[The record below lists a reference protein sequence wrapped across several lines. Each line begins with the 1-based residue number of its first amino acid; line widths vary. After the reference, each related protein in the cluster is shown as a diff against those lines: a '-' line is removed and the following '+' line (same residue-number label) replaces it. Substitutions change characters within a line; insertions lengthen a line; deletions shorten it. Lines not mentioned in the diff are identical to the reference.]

1 MDMFWRKKQAVMPH
15 RDIHA
20 EAALGISNA
29 ASVLPAGRFIAL
41 VYWAIITNRQIST
54 EAIDDLANRLS
65 RAAWERGRK

>member
-1 MDMFWRKKQAVMPH
+1 MFWRKKTETMPH

-29 ASVLPAGRFIAL
+29 AQVLPAGRFMAL

-65 RAAWERGRK
+65 RAAWERNRK

>member
-1 MDMFWRKKQAVMPH
+1 MMFWRKEPKTMPH

-29 ASVLPAGRFIAL
+29 ASVLPPKRFMDL
-41 VYWAIITNRQIST
+41 VYWAIMTNRQIST
-54 EAIDDLANRLS
+54 EDMDALANRLS

>member
-1 MDMFWRKKQAVMPH
+1 MMFWRKREAVMPH
-15 RDIHA
+15 RDVQA

-29 ASVLPAGRFIAL
+29 ASVLPPKRFMDL

-54 EAIDDLANRLS
+54 EDMDALANRLS

>member
-1 MDMFWRKKQAVMPH
+1 MMFWRKEPKIMPH

-29 ASVLPAGRFIAL
+29 AQVLPVGRFMDL

-54 EAIDDLANRLS
+54 EDMDALANRLS

>member
-1 MDMFWRKKQAVMPH
+1 MMFWRKREAVMPH
-15 RDIHA
+15 RDVQA

-29 ASVLPAGRFIAL
+29 AQILPAGRFMAL

>member
-1 MDMFWRKKQAVMPH
+1 MFWRKEPKAMPH
-15 RDIHA
+15 RDVQA

-29 ASVLPAGRFIAL
+29 ASVLPPKRFMDL
-41 VYWAIITNRQIST
+41 VYWAIMTNRQIST

>member
-1 MDMFWRKKQAVMPH
+1 MFWRKKQAVMPH

-29 ASVLPAGRFIAL
+29 ASVLPAGRFMAL
-41 VYWAIITNRQIST
+41 VYWAIVTNRQIST

-65 RAAWERGRK
+65 RASWERGRK

>member
-1 MDMFWRKKQAVMPH
+1 MMFWRKREAVMPH

-29 ASVLPAGRFIAL
+29 ASVLPAKRFMDL
-41 VYWAIITNRQIST
+41 VYWAIISNRQISV
-54 EAIDDLANRLS
+54 EDIDALANRLS

>member
-1 MDMFWRKKQAVMPH
+1 MMFWRKREAVMPH

-20 EAALGISNA
+20 EAALAISNA
-29 ASVLPAGRFIAL
+29 ASVLPAGRFMAL
-41 VYWAIITNRQIST
+41 VYWAIVTNRQIST